1 LFLFSFALGL
11 CFLLD
16 WADPLIKVPGVYDQ
30 RLKIIGS
37 FIVYNTTG
45 DTKLRTGNVELF
57 ARTRASFFPVSQGN
71 ITLMNVITSPL
82 LAGVRIPEAG
92 I

>member
-1 LFLFSFALGL
+1 LFLFYFALGL

-16 WADPLIKVPGVYDQ
+16 DPLIKVPGAYDQ

-57 ARTRASFFPVSQGN
+57 ARTRASFSLVSRGN
-71 ITLMNVITSPL
+71 ITLMNVTTSPL
-82 LAGVRIPEAG
+82 LAGVRIPVAG